1 MLQCLNSKKLWSII
15 ILEISVFFKKSN
27 RGEKVQIIDH
37 RTSGNFPCFWSTQVK
52 TNRLEQRCWNHH
64 GKSTAMSIHD
74 RTLLSGNDEITR
86 LNSDVTTTMN
96 LVVVSSRVLHVLA
109 YANIACR
116 FAKLCTIM
124 LKHDW
129 TILLFYQSC
138 SLMPVNTVVTVVE
151 PTTQ

>member
-96 LVVVSSRVLHVLA
+96 LVVVSSRVLHVLT
-109 YANIACR
+109 YANIV
-116 FAKLCTIM
+116 

-138 SLMPVNTVVTVVE
+138 SLMSVNTVVTVVE